1 VNPGASGALGSPCWP
16 QERSVT
22 ASQGHPRTAF
32 RRALERGNLVV
43 AEIEARE
50 VGRLDLE
57 EALELTAL
65 VALRDAQR
73 RDVYAVRWLTR
84 WLEEKRPTLA
94 EVTLAATA
102 LAALGGPN
110 HSAAL
115 DTLRALA

>member
-1 VNPGASGALGSPCWP
+1 LRAATRGS
-16 QERSVT
+16 
-22 ASQGHPRTAF
+22 
-32 RRALERGNLVV
+32 LVV

-50 VGRLDLE
+50 VGMLDLR

-84 WLEEKRPTLA
+84 WLEEKKPTLE
-94 EVTLAATA
+94 EVPLVATA

-110 HSAAL
+110 HPAAL